1 MGAKLTSALVA
12 YGPLG
17 VLVIG
22 FIDSLGIPLPAMDI
36 LLIVIGVKAPDRAYR
51 AAFMAVLGSLAG
63 NLVLF
68 LGSRHGVRRFVK
80 IAQGEPQRFR
90 RWFARY
96 GLLTVFIPAVV
107 PLLPLPLKVF
117 VITAGVLHISTGRF
131 VAVILLARALR
142 YFLVAYLAVRLGAGA
157 QTFLLDNKWTLAGGV
172 VVAVAAVFL
181 LMRWKERRSTA

>member
-1 MGAKLTSALVA
+1 
-12 YGPLG
+12 
-17 VLVIG
+17 
-22 FIDSLGIPLPAMDI
+22 MDV
-36 LLIVIGVKAPDRAYR
+36 LLIVIGVKAPDRAYF
-51 AAFMAVLGSLAG
+51 AALMAVLGSLAG

-131 VAVILLARALR
+131 FAVILLARVLR
-142 YFLVAYLAVRLGAGA
+142 YFLVAYLAIRLGEGA
-157 QTFLLDNKWTLAGGV
+157 QTFLLENKWTLAGGV
-172 VVAVAAVFL
+172 LGVVVVVL
-181 LMRWKERRSTA
+181 LLLRWRERRSVA

>member
-1 MGAKLTSALVA
+1 
-12 YGPLG
+12 LG

-22 FIDSLGIPLPAMDI
+22 FIDSLGIPLPAMDV
-36 LLIVIGVKAPDRAYR
+36 LLIVIGVKAPDRAYF
-51 AAFMAVLGSLAG
+51 AALMAVLGSLAG

-68 LGSRHGVRRFVK
+68 LGSRHGVRRFVT

-131 VAVILLARALR
+131 VAVILLARVLR
-142 YFLVAYLAVRLGAGA
+142 FFLVAYLAVRLGAGA
-157 QTFLLDNKWTLAGGV
+157 QTFLLENKWMMAGAVVG
-172 VVAVAAVFL
+172 VVAVVL
-181 LMRWKERRSTA
+181 LLLRWKERRSVA

>member
-22 FIDSLGIPLPAMDI
+22 FIDSLGIPLPAMDL
-36 LLIVIGVKAPDRAYR
+36 LLIVIGVKAPDRAYY
-51 AAFMAVLGSLAG
+51 AAFTAVIGSLAG

-90 RWFARY
+90 RWFERY

-131 VAVILLARALR
+131 FVVILLARMLR
-142 YFLVAYLAVRLGAGA
+142 FFLVAYLAIRLGAGA
-157 QTFLLDNKWTLAGGV
+157 QAFLLENKWTMAGAVLGV
-172 VVAVAAVFL
+172 IFVAL
-181 LMRWKERRSTA
+181 LLLRWKERRSTA